1 MTVILTTRDVVLVR
15 DQRPPMRLPDIE
27 LRSGETIALVG
38 KSGSGKTTALMAI
51 AGVRAPAQGVVLIEG
66 TNPWTLSAAA
76 RDTFRGRRIGL
87 VFQSFHLVQA
97 LSVTDNLRLAPMCA
111 GIKSHRERIESL
123 LSLLGIS
130 DIARRRVDRISQGQA
145 QRVAIARALMNAPA
159 VIVADEPSSALD
171 DEASSRLI
179 AVLKEAARSEGAALL
194 IATHD
199 RRVRDVAD
207 AVVEMK
213 GLEMEGVEMKGAA

>member
-1 MTVILTTRDVVLVR
+1 MTVLLTTRDVVLVR
-15 DQRPPMRLPDIE
+15 DQRPPMRLPDMD
-27 LRSGETIALVG
+27 LRSGDTIALVG
-38 KSGSGKTTALMAI
+38 KSGAGKTTALMAI

-76 RDTFRGRRIGL
+76 RDSFRGRRIGL

-97 LSVTDNLRLAPMCA
+97 LSVLDNLRLAPMCA
-111 GIKSHRERIESL
+111 GIESHRERIDRL
-123 LSLLGIS
+123 LDLLGIS

-159 VIVADEPSSALD
+159 VVVADEPSSALD

-199 RRVRDVAD
+199 RRVLDVAD

-213 GLEMEGVEMKGAA
+213 DVERAGAA